1 MQVILLEDIDKLG
14 YKHEVVDVKP
24 GYGRN
29 YLIPQGLALV
39 ANKSNQ
45 GRLTELQR
53 QADIKESKKLDQY
66 KELAEKLK
74 DMTLR
79 IGAKAGESGKIF
91 GSVTDIQIAQAIQE
105 QAGAEVERKK
115 INMPESVKELG
126 DYVVNLKLHKEV
138 EVDVNFTV
146 VQE

>member
-1 MQVILLEDIDKLG
+1 MQVILLADVDKLG
-14 YKHEVVDVKP
+14 YKHEVVEVKP
-24 GYGRN
+24 GFGRN

-45 GRLTELQR
+45 GRLAEMQR
-53 QADIKESKKLDQY
+53 QTDIKESKRLGLYQD
-66 KELAEKLK
+66 LAAKLK

-79 IGAKAGESGKIF
+79 IGAKAGETGKIF

-115 INMPESVKELG
+115 INMPDSIKELG
-126 DYVVNLKLHKEV
+126 DYVVNLQLHKEV
-138 EVDVNFTV
+138 SVDVNFSV